1 MSKDIVVL
9 LNNPEGRKLIQSRCR
24 EFGIPV
30 HIFERLIE
38 AEIAQQGKQRR
49 AGIGD
54 DFDTIFGEMIDAEME
69 EPK

>member
-1 MSKDIVVL
+1 MPKDIVVL
-9 LNNPEGRKLIQSRCR
+9 LNSSEGRKLVQARCK

-30 HIFERLIE
+30 RIFERLIE

-54 DFDTIFGEMIDAEME
+54 DFDTIFKELMDETKDASQ
-69 EPK
+69 